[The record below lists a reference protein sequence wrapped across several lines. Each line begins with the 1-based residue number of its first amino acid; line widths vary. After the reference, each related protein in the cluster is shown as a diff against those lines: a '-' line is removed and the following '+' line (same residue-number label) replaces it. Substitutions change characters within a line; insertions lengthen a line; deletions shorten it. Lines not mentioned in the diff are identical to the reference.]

1 MSYKKNYK
9 LWLNEKSLDEVL
21 KEELLNYNEEEIEE
35 AFYKDIEFGTAG
47 ARGLM
52 GPGTNKMNIY
62 TIKKMSLGFGKY
74 IKRVAQTSNYSV
86 AISYDNRNNSKL
98 FAYTAARVLA
108 SEGIKTFI
116 TKELRPTPFLSY
128 MVRHFACDGG
138 IMITASHN
146 PKEYNG
152 FKVYDM
158 HGGQLTPDLAEIL
171 VDEVNKIKDY
181 FHIQEYN
188 SPKYIN
194 VVDEDLDYGYLS
206 LVKQISLTKLDKKP
220 LKFVYS
226 PLHGAGGKLVTEIL
240 EEFGYNVIPVDK
252 QMVPDGNFTY
262 AKSSNPEELLAY
274 EMSLDIAKEHNA
286 DLILVT
292 DPDVDRLGIMV
303 LHDGEYIALNGN
315 QTASLELYYI
325 LNREKELDTLDE
337 NGIVYSSNVTTPLI
351 IDIANSFNI
360 EVKEV
365 LTGFK
370 FIGEAIRKTDRKY
383 IFGSEES
390 YGSLISPFVRDKDA
404 VQAVLLLCEM
414 ATYYKEYNKT
424 LYDVLL
430 EVYDKYGTYAEKT
443 LALAYEGI
451 AGAEKIKNIMA
462 HFRTDHLSLEGEE
475 LYIAEDYESSTI
487 YKEGIEEKLDFIQ
500 ANVLRFIYK
509 SGNIAILRPSG
520 TEPKLKVYFYVKGSD
535 LTSASEK
542 LEQLIEDVNKQIEE
556 V

>member
-62 TIKKMSLGFGKY
+62 TIKKMSLGFAKY
-74 IKRVAQTSNYSV
+74 IKRVAETSNYSV